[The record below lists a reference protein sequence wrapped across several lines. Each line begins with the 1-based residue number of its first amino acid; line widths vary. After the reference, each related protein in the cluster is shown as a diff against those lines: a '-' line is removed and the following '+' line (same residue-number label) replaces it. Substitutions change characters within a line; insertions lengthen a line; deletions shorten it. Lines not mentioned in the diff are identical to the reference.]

1 MFQAVF
7 DLEGPL
13 SPQDNAYEVMR
24 LIENGDHIFEVI
36 SKYDD
41 VLALQGRKNYEPG
54 DTLKLIVPFL
64 ILNGI
69 SENDIRR
76 VSKRAKIVSG
86 ATELINW
93 LTSDNW
99 KIYIIST
106 SYEQHAHNIA
116 EQVGVARDNVYST
129 RLPLDAYL
137 IELKNEDM
145 SIIEKAQSDILSFYF
160 TYGVDTTTRK
170 INALVN
176 KLDKVFFN
184 DIPKTKLGKVFNQIK
199 VIGGER
205 KVTAM
210 IEAIGGLN
218 HVKDTMAIGDSIT
231 DYKMLKAVKEGCGLS
246 IAFNGNAFSL
256 PYASIAVA
264 SEDLRSIYPL
274 AKLFTKGGRELAFT
288 ATKLWED
295 NFKVNGIDITK
306 MSQDVSANEIAQFLI
321 KNKYSLNLPHINLIE
336 STSDEKL
343 RYVAE
348 IHKRFRSMVRGA
360 AVANLG

>member
-41 VLALQGRKNYEPG
+41 VLTLQGRKNYEPG

-69 SENDIRR
+69 SEDDIRK
-76 VSKRAKIVSG
+76 VSRRAKIVSG

-99 KIYIIST
+99 KIHIIST

-129 RLPLDAYL
+129 KLPLDSYL
-137 IELKNEDM
+137 VELKNEDM
-145 SIIEKAQSDILSFYF
+145 SIIEKTQSDILSFYF
-160 TYGVDTTTRK
+160 TYGVDTTRN
-170 INALVN
+170 IDALVN

-205 KVTAM
+205 KVMAM
-210 IEAIGGLN
+210 IKAIGSLN

-246 IAFNGNAFSL
+246 IVFNGNAFSL

-264 SEDLRSIYPL
+264 SEDIRSIYPL

-295 NFKVNGIDITK
+295 NFKENGIDITK
-306 MSQDVSANEIAQFLI
+306 VSQDVSAPEIAQLI
-321 KNKYSLNLPHINLIE
+321 KNKYSVNLPHINLIE

-343 RYVAE
+343 RYLAE
-348 IHKRFRSMVRGA
+348 IHKRFRSIVRGA

>member
-41 VLALQGRKNYEPG
+41 VLTLQGRKNYEPG

-69 SENDIRR
+69 SEDDIKR
-76 VSKRAKIVSG
+76 VSRRAKIVSG

-93 LTSDNW
+93 LKSDNW
-99 KIYIIST
+99 KIHIIST

-116 EQVGVARDNVYST
+116 EQIGIARDNVYST
-129 RLPLDAYL
+129 KLPLDSYL
-137 IELKNEDM
+137 IELKSDDM
-145 SIIEKAQSDILSFYF
+145 SIIEKTQSDILSFYF
-160 TYGVDTTTRK
+160 KYGMDARRK
-170 INALVN
+170 FDALIN

-184 DIPKTKLGKVFNQIK
+184 DIPKTKLGKVFDQIK

-210 IEAIGGLN
+210 IKAIGSLN
-218 HVKDTMAIGDSIT
+218 YVKDTMAIGDSIT
-231 DYKMLKAVKEGCGLS
+231 DCKMLKAVKEGCGLS
-246 IAFNGNAFSL
+246 IVFNGNEFSL

-264 SEDLRSIYPL
+264 SEDIRSIYPL

-288 ATKLWED
+288 ATKLWEN
-295 NFKVNGIDITK
+295 NFKENGIDFTK
-306 MSQDVSANEIAQFLI
+306 ISKDGLTPEIVQFSI
-321 KNKYSLNLPHINLIE
+321 ENKYSLKFPHINLIE

-343 RYVAE
+343 HYVAE
-348 IHKRFRSMVRGA
+348 IHKRFRSIVRGT
-360 AVANLG
+360 AVAKLG

>member
-69 SENDIRR
+69 SEEDIRR
-76 VSKRAKIVSG
+76 ISRRAKIVSG

-93 LTSDNW
+93 LKSDNW
-99 KIYIIST
+99 KIHIIST

-116 EQVGVARDNVYST
+116 EQIGIARDNVYST
-129 RLPLDAYL
+129 KLPLDSYL
-137 IELKNEDM
+137 IELKSDDM
-145 SIIEKAQSDILSFYF
+145 SIIEKTQSDILSFYF
-160 TYGVDTTTRK
+160 THGMDATREFD
-170 INALVN
+170 ALVN

-184 DIPKTKLGKVFNQIK
+184 DIPKTKLGKVFDQIK

-210 IEAIGGLN
+210 IKAIGSLN
-218 HVKDTMAIGDSIT
+218 QVKDTMAIGDSIT
-231 DYKMLKAVKEGCGLS
+231 DCKMLKAVKEGYGLS

-264 SEDLRSIYPL
+264 SEDIRSISPL
-274 AKLFTKGGRELAFT
+274 AKLFTKGGRELVFA

-295 NFKVNGIDITK
+295 NFKENGIDSKKISKDGLTP
-306 MSQDVSANEIAQFLI
+306 EIAQFLI
-321 KNKYSLNLPHINLIE
+321 ENKYLLKFPHINLIE
-336 STSDEKL
+336 NISDEKL
-343 RYVAE
+343 HYVAE
-348 IHKRFRSMVRGA
+348 IHKRFRSIVRGT
-360 AVANLG
+360 AVAKLG